1 VTTLQVCVMG
11 VSASGKSTVGA
22 LLATE
27 LGVPFIDGDD
37 LHPEANR
44 RKMAAGTPLTDE
56 DRWPWL
62 DVVGET
68 FAAHSGAGVVIACSA
83 LRRVY
88 RDRIRA
94 AAPHVHFVLLDG
106 SAELLAQRAA
116 ARTGHFMPPALLQSQ
131 LDTLE
136 RPDADE
142 NASVVDIAE
151 PLDAVIAHVVRDL
164 RPGVQ

>member
-1 VTTLQVCVMG
+1 MG

-22 LLATE
+22 LLAAE
-27 LGVPFIDGDD
+27 LGIPFIDGDD

-44 RKMAAGTPLTDE
+44 RKMAAATPLTDD

-68 FAAHSGAGVVIACSA
+68 FAAHSGDGVVIACSA

-94 AAPHVHFVLLDG
+94 IAPDVHFVLLDG
-106 SAELLAQRAA
+106 SPELLAQRAA

-142 NASVVDIAE
+142 RASVVDVAE
-151 PLDAVIAHVVRDL
+151 PVDTLIARVVRDL
-164 RPGVQ
+164 R

>member
-1 VTTLQVCVMG
+1 MTTPQVCVMG

-27 LGVPFIDGDD
+27 LGIPFIDGDD

-44 RKMAAGTPLTDE
+44 RKMAAGTPLTDD

-68 FAAHSGAGVVIACSA
+68 FAAHAGDGVVIACSA

-94 AAPHVHFVLLDG
+94 IAPDVHFVLLDG
-106 SAELLAQRAA
+106 SPELLAERAA

-136 RPDADE
+136 RPDVDE
-142 NASVVDIAE
+142 HASVVDVAE
-151 PLDAVIAHVVRDL
+151 PVDTLIDRVIRDL
-164 RPGVQ
+164 R

>member
-1 VTTLQVCVMG
+1 MG

-27 LGVPFIDGDD
+27 LGIPFIDGDD

-44 RKMAAGTPLTDE
+44 RKMAAGTPLTDD

-68 FAAHSGAGVVIACSA
+68 FAAHAGDGVVIACSA

-94 AAPHVHFVLLDG
+94 IAPDVHFVLLDG
-106 SAELLAQRAA
+106 SPELLAERAA

-136 RPDADE
+136 RPDVDE
-142 NASVVDIAE
+142 HASVVDVAE
-151 PLDAVIAHVVRDL
+151 PVDTLIDRVIRDL
-164 RPGVQ
+164 R

>member
-1 VTTLQVCVMG
+1 MG

-27 LGVPFIDGDD
+27 LGIPFIDGDD

-44 RKMAAGTPLTDE
+44 RKMAAGTPLTDD

-68 FAAHSGAGVVIACSA
+68 FAAHARDGVVIACSA

-94 AAPHVHFVLLDG
+94 IAPDVHFVLLDG
-106 SAELLAQRAA
+106 SPELLAERAA

-136 RPDADE
+136 RPDVDE
-142 NASVVDIAE
+142 HASVVDVAE
-151 PLDAVIAHVVRDL
+151 PVDTLIDRVIRDL
-164 RPGVQ
+164 R